1 MQRPL
6 EARVRKVLA
15 AGEDW
20 RGRHGRGRHA
30 YLLHATRVSRD
41 SRHVHTSSLVRVSH
55 CVASRVSVDRM
66 ILFGPSVYP
75 VLPCIRSLAGV

>member
-20 RGRHGRGRHA
+20 RERHGRGRHA

-41 SRHVHTSSLVRVSH
+41 SR
-55 CVASRVSVDRM
+55 SVIAWRRE
-66 ILFGPSVYP
+66 SV
-75 VLPCIRSLAGV
+75 